1 MYGGFADGWLGKRSV
16 IAVGRG
22 QDLRKLRLVLSLPE
36 RAPVYAIPVR
46 VAGCGPGDEAFEV
59 FRGGHAAVERDLGM
73 AADLIEVG
81 CAASF
86 QPSSSGFGA
95 DPRFLT
101 VCCTQPKLSRPRA

>member
-1 MYGGFADGWLGKRSV
+1 MPFL
-16 IAVGRG
+16 
-22 QDLRKLRLVLSLPE
+22 
-36 RAPVYAIPVR
+36 R

-59 FRGGHAAVERDLGM
+59 FPGGHAAVERDLGM

-101 VCCTQPKLSRPRA
+101 CLLHTAEIVEAWGVTHALQRREYEA